1 MCSAPMPYEEQSR
14 PPPCSPSV
22 RAAKVRWGTA
32 VTGSRTARAMAVP
45 VAINF
50 IPFVCVRVFL
60 PRGASGRAKRAG
72 CRALTLHARTLG
84 RRYTGRSRVLGV
96 QPAARADVIIRDSM
110 DHLNFSMPQRPQS
123 SNCGQAL
130 PALPFTTSEIT
141 IINFASR
148 PPKPLAEHGSAC
160 GRRQDAGVPA
170 ARGCARGVR
179 VGDHV

>member
-1 MCSAPMPYEEQSR
+1 MPYEEQSR
-14 PPPCSPSV
+14 PPPCSPSPFV
-22 RAAKVRWGTA
+22 LPKCDGARQ
-32 VTGSRTARAMAVP
+32 SRARARQEPWRCRWPSILSRFCVS
-45 VAINF
+45 
-50 IPFVCVRVFL
+50 VCFYLGDEPSV
-60 PRGASGRAKRAG
+60 AG
-72 CRALTLHARTLG
+72 CRALTLHARG
-84 RRYTGRSRVLGV
+84 RSVDGTGRSRVLGV

-141 IINFASR
+141 ISLP

>member
-1 MCSAPMPYEEQSR
+1 MFALRSCCQSAM
-14 PPPCSPSV
+14 
-22 RAAKVRWGTA
+22 GH
-32 VTGSRTARAMAVP
+32 GSHGLAHGKSHGGAGGHQFYP
-45 VAINF
+45 V
-50 IPFVCVRVFL
+50 FVCPCVSTSWRDGTSRACRVPCVNF
-60 PRGASGRAKRAG
+60 GM
-72 CRALTLHARTLG
+72 LG
-84 RRYTGRSRVLGV
+84 RSVDGTGRSRVLGV

-141 IINFASR
+141 ISLP

>member
-1 MCSAPMPYEEQSR
+1 MKSKVDRRHVRPPFVLPKCDGARQSR
-14 PPPCSPSV
+14 ARARQEPWRCRWPSILSRFCVSVCFYLGDEPSV
-22 RAAKVRWGTA
+22 
-32 VTGSRTARAMAVP
+32 
-45 VAINF
+45 
-50 IPFVCVRVFL
+50 
-60 PRGASGRAKRAG
+60 AG
-72 CRALTLHARTLG
+72 CRALTLHARG
-84 RRYTGRSRVLGV
+84 RSVDGTGRSRVLGV

-141 IINFASR
+141 ISLP